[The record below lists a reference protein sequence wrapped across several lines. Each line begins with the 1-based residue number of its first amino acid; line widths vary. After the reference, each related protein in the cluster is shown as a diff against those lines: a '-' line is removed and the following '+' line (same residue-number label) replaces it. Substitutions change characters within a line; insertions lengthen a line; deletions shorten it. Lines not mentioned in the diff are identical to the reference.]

1 MQTAHFTE
9 CLVYLLSNLQ
19 SKIQYKKA
27 FWYVI
32 QCSVVNWYRRLAKMC
47 RLRFQVILF
56 CSYQT
61 TRSHEREYRKLE
73 FLRLLASS
81 RLSIRPSAWNNSAL
95 TGRIFMFD
103 MLRFLYNMSRNF
115 KFTRIMDTSHED
127 LNTISLN
134 SS

>member
-81 RLSIRPSAWNNSAL
+81 RLSIRFFRLSVCMSVRTDKL
-95 TGRIFMFD
+95 DSHTMDFMEFD
-103 MLRFLYNMSRNF
+103 IWGFFENLMRKIKIY
-115 KFTRIMDTSHED
+115 
-127 LNTISLN
+127 
-134 SS
+134 